1 MTPIEAVDRPVEHA
15 HHPTEAPV
23 AKTPSPTETRLLRC
37 HLSSLLQI
45 KRLERRKDKNRS
57 LCENYRNF
65 DCKPRRISSSA
76 SLPPLH
82 KSNYSHLLNDGNGRL
97 RQPCTSD
104 STNSTP
110 PKENM
115 STFVATHVFLL
126 SSHMTMSPSD
136 LRLQWTSVNC
146 VCCSCKNSTQPTL
159 PPDVFFLLRNCGF
172 PSAGSFQQ
180 CSSPNLTRFEFFRFQ
195 IHTLTDFRKSFQNLL
210 SQHNIMPNVQ
220 FRCLQLHLGS
230 LTVYSST
237 LVTHYFTKPLLHLS
251 QKSSSTMALYFCT
264 DHLSRRDPT
273 AHTILRSS
281 SMLAS
286 SAKQWNKL
294 LQSVTVLLPF
304 VR

>member
-1 MTPIEAVDRPVEHA
+1 M
-15 HHPTEAPV
+15 

-45 KRLERRKDKNRS
+45 KRLERRKDKDRS

-159 PPDVFFLLRNCGF
+159 PPDVFFFCGTAGFRRLDPSNNALLPTSHVLSSSDFKFTRSPTSEKVSKTSC
-172 PSAGSFQQ
+172 PSTTSCLT
-180 CSSPNLTRFEFFRFQ
+180 CSSVVCNS
-195 IHTLTDFRKSFQNLL
+195 IWGH
-210 SQHNIMPNVQ
+210 
-220 FRCLQLHLGS
+220 LQ
-230 LTVYSST
+230 ST
-237 LVTHYFTKPLLHLS
+237 LQH
-251 QKSSSTMALYFCT
+251 
-264 DHLSRRDPT
+264 
-273 AHTILRSS
+273 
-281 SMLAS
+281 
-286 SAKQWNKL
+286 W
-294 LQSVTVLLPF
+294 
-304 VR
+304 